1 MKINE
6 VRELSMA
13 ELEEKLAE
21 MKQELFNLRFQKA
34 VNQLENPK
42 KIGDVKKAI
51 ARILTIIHEKEN
63 EEVAE

>member
-6 VRELSMA
+6 VRELSLA

-21 MKQELFNLRFQKA
+21 QKQELFNLRFQKA

-42 KIGDVKKAI
+42 KIGDVKKTI
-51 ARILTIIHEKEN
+51 ARILTIIHERDN
-63 EEVAE
+63 EDSAM

>member
-6 VRELSMA
+6 VRELSTP

-21 MKQELFNLRFQKA
+21 LKQELFNLRFQKA

-42 KIGDVKKAI
+42 KIGEVKKSI
-51 ARILTIIHEKEN
+51 ARILTIIHEREN
-63 EEVAE
+63 EDSAM

>member
-21 MKQELFNLRFQKA
+21 KKQELFNLRFQKA

-42 KIGDVKKAI
+42 KIGDVKKTI

>member
-6 VRELSMA
+6 VRELSIA
-13 ELEEKLAE
+13 ELNEKLAE
-21 MKQELFNLRFQKA
+21 LKQELFNLRFQKA

-42 KIGDVKKAI
+42 KIGDVKKTI

>member
-42 KIGDVKKAI
+42 KIGDVKKTI
-51 ARILTIIHEKEN
+51 ARILTIIHERDN

>member
-6 VRELSMA
+6 VRELSTV

-21 MKQELFNLRFQKA
+21 LKQELFNLRFQKA

-42 KIGDVKKAI
+42 KIGDVKKTI
-51 ARILTIIHEKEN
+51 ARILTIIHERDN
-63 EEVAE
+63 EDSAM